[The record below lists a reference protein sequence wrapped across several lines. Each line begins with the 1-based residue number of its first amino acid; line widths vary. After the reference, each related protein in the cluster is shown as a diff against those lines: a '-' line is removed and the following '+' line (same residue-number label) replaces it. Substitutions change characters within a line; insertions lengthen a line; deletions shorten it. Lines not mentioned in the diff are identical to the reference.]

1 MAALEPNIVLF
12 VAEINACA
20 PSKSLRKSISMLI
33 VFSLVSAIA
42 SVRNRT
48 NEAASFLL
56 IFVITVVAA
65 SNFIA
70 VVICLPN
77 CWETLL
83 VSVGINLSRQI
94 TVCKDGR
101 RRVEKVFLRLAI
113 VAVGVLLAGHRLLAL
128 AAGYVGE
135 IVAADDDAHSVTATP
150 FTTRHPPLC
159 WYPQLKQMPTR
170 TSYVCAQK
178 QPASRT
184 VGSPRWKS

>member
-1 MAALEPNIVLF
+1 MTALEPNIVLF

-65 SNFIA
+65 SNLIA
-70 VVICLPN
+70 VVVICFPN

-101 RRVEKVFLRLAI
+101 RRVEKVF
-113 VAVGVLLAGHRLLAL
+113 
-128 AAGYVGE
+128 Y
-135 IVAADDDAHSVTATP
+135 
-150 FTTRHPPLC
+150 
-159 WYPQLKQMPTR
+159 
-170 TSYVCAQK
+170 
-178 QPASRT
+178 ASQ
-184 VGSPRWKS
+184 SWP